1 MHVCCQAQQI
11 EDFIAG
17 LAMLMIGMMLTSHGR
32 DVVPIMAG
40 AGPGDFPEAP
50 ENFV

>member
-1 MHVCCQAQQI
+1 MHVCCQKQQI

-17 LAMLMIGMMLTSHGR
+17 LALLMIGMMLTSHGR
-32 DVVPIMAG
+32 DGVLTMAR

-50 ENFV
+50 KNYV

>member
-1 MHVCCQAQQI
+1 M

-32 DVVPIMAG
+32 DGVLMVAG
-40 AGPGDFPEAP
+40 VGPGDFPEAP
-50 ENFV
+50 ENYV